1 MGLWTRSVFPRS
13 GLYNWNRCMWQL
25 AESHAGF
32 LTHGVRIIVI
42 ERASGSP
49 QNASRFP
56 GWKSKSNS
64 AASGGTAEISA
75 TINGSKEAGVVI
87 SSLFSWPVWGLP

>member
-13 GLYNWNRCMWQL
+13 GLYNWNRYMWQL

-32 LTHGVRIIVI
+32 LTHGVRIIVL

-49 QNASRFP
+49 ENASRFP

-64 AASGGTAEISA
+64 TAFGGTAEIVPPLMA
-75 TINGSKEAGVVI
+75 QKKLG
-87 SSLFSWPVWGLP
+87 